1 MQHTTCV
8 VSLYTAAVWGMAHG
22 KKNEEMSRNQLTGGN
37 RCWNC
42 QLSNIIIIIKN
53 VSRKEEKSFAS
64 ICSASFSEVCFPT
77 LCFTKDL
84 GLQNRGRRV
93 SGGERSLGT
102 TMMKGVKWVI
112 SSPVPLCAPKAATTA
127 CTVCSAPFSSAL
139 GDAINQ
145 VCFLPAVITH
155 CFASPSWG
163 AGEAELWAGGIFS
176 AFGKSSRSDW
186 PYRKVRRNSCV
197 ASEDCAG
204 SLAGAPP
211 LFFYPTVYPEAV

>member
-1 MQHTTCV
+1 
-8 VSLYTAAVWGMAHG
+8 
-22 KKNEEMSRNQLTGGN
+22 MSRNQLTGGN

-64 ICSASFSEVCFPT
+64 ICSASVSEVCFPT

-127 CTVCSAPFSSAL
+127 CTVCRVPFSSAL

-163 AGEAELWAGGIFS
+163 AGESSNSSKAELWARGTFS

-186 PYRKVRRNSCV
+186 PYRKVRKTRV
-197 ASEDCAG
+197 WHQRTVLEAWQV
-204 SLAGAPP
+204 LLHFFFIP
-211 LFFYPTVYPEAV
+211 LFTQRRFSCSVWWSWSR